1 MRATA
6 VIITTGCGN
15 QRVLTPLIAHS
26 CGRMKIKCD
35 VMRAVVIV
43 GLAGLMFHCWV
54 PVAIAQQETELALLE
69 RSFVDGVRPLLNR
82 YCVECHA
89 GDDAEA
95 EIDLGTSRAFDDLG
109 SNPEL
114 WLKVREV
121 LNNRQMPPED
131 AQQPT
136 ATELVQ
142 LNTWVHSWLKNA
154 AKAQA
159 GDPGPVILRRLS
171 NAEYNYTIQ
180 DLTGVDSLH
189 PTLEFPVD
197 GAAGEGFTNSGAAQ
211 GMSPALV
218 TKYLDAAHDVARH
231 AVLLPDGIR
240 FSLWTSRRDHSDELL
255 ARIQDFYRRFTD
267 DGGGMPVDLQGI
279 KFDTNQGG
287 LLPLARYLQATVEHR
302 DDLASGKTTLQEVA
316 EERSLNPQ
324 YLGRL
329 WHALTQDDS
338 GSTSFWLSELQTKWK
353 AASVDDVPALV
364 AGIEQIQKSL
374 WRFNSV
380 GQIGRFGGPASW
392 MEAVSPVVASQ
403 ELSLPLSAASDRDFV
418 LYLTASVLG
427 DGNSDDFVEWQ
438 QPRLEFTNGRPPIL
452 LRDVRSLSSQIE
464 SLIASESPATT
475 RYLDAVRELRST
487 TESIDAVAKNRN
499 LNPQLLK
506 AWSGYVG
513 LGPANREIQ
522 GHLTERIENVG
533 GFAAIHGWGSPQTPS
548 LLSNRSEETITFST
562 LTLPP
567 RSVFVHPSPA
577 LESVVAWRSPLDGQ
591 IKLQGT
597 VADADNN
604 CGNGIQ
610 WSLQRVH
617 ESGVTIIDQGGIDN
631 ANQQTFSPSVE
642 IEVRHGDV
650 IALVVNPRGQD
661 HSCDTTMVDLTL
673 SEVGGEKRVW
683 NLATDVVDRVHEGN
697 PLADSYGNK
706 DTWHFCARPVGAEST
721 ASLPVDS
728 AIARWRAAVI
738 DSKAQDE
745 IQQLAIS
752 IQQLM
757 TTANV
762 ASLSDGDRELRQ
774 QLLAWNGPLH
784 WLDAVP
790 TNATESRSAY
800 GLDSAMFGR
809 HPDGT
814 KIDAA
819 NLCLQAP
826 QIVEIK
832 LPAQLISEA
841 TFRTTGTL
849 HAKLGAAGPVLG
861 GSVQLRVLNSRPKE
875 LPVSLSEPIIANPGP
890 ALEPLEKALR
900 KFREL
905 FPPALCYARIV
916 PVDEAVTL
924 TLYFREDSQ
933 LQRLML
939 DDEQSAE
946 LDRLWDQLYFV
957 SQEPI
962 LLTTAFEQ
970 ISEFATQDRPDL
982 VTAFAPMR
990 KSIYD
995 RADAF
1000 RVRLLQAESSHV
1012 RAVQQFARRAW
1023 RRLLNADEEQKIQSF
1038 YQELRGA
1045 EIPHDEAIELVL
1057 ARVLTSPA
1065 FLFKLE
1071 QVSEESKATPVSQLE
1086 LASRLSYFLWSSL
1099 PDEPLSALAESGQLS
1114 LDDSDQ
1120 ETKGNVTGVVPEH
1133 AEFLRQTRRMLQDPR
1148 TRRLAIQFACQWLHV
1163 RNFDQNNDK
1172 NEQLYP
1178 EFSELRH
1185 DMYEETVRFFED
1197 MFRNDGS
1204 ILDLID
1210 GDHAFMNQRLA
1221 KHYGI
1226 EGVSGSEWQ
1235 KINGMRTRGRGGI
1248 LGMATVL
1255 ASQSGASRTSPILRG
1270 VWVSETLLGER
1281 LPRPPANVPKLPETV
1296 PDGLT
1301 ARQLIELH
1309 SGQPECAKCHVR
1321 IDPYGFALE
1330 QFDAIGRLR
1339 PTQVDTRAELVDG
1352 RVIEGIA
1359 GMEAYLATDRRDDV
1373 VRQFCRKLLGY
1384 SLGREVLL
1392 SDEPLLDE
1400 MQASLQQHGYRFS
1413 VAVESIVTSPQFL
1426 SIRGRSTGQ

>member
-1 MRATA
+1 
-6 VIITTGCGN
+6 
-15 QRVLTPLIAHS
+15 
-26 CGRMKIKCD
+26 MKIKCA

-43 GLAGLMFHCWV
+43 GLAGLVFHYRA
-54 PVAIAQQETELALLE
+54 PGAIAQQEIESAALE
-69 RSFVDGVRPLLNR
+69 TSFADDIRPLLNR
-82 YCVECHA
+82 YCVECHE

-95 EIDLGTSRAFDDLG
+95 EVDLGTSRAFADLG
-109 SNPEL
+109 HQSEH

-121 LNNRQMPPED
+121 LYNGQMPPED
-131 AQQPT
+131 SPQPT
-136 ATELVQ
+136 AAELAQ
-142 LNTWVHSWLKNA
+142 LNKWVHGWLKNA

-180 DLTGVDSLH
+180 DLTGVDSLN
-189 PTLEFPVD
+189 PTREFPVD

-240 FSLWTSRRDHSDELL
+240 FSPFTSRRDHSDELL

-287 LLPLARYLQATVEHR
+287 LLPLAKYLQATVEHR
-302 DDLASGKTTLQEVA
+302 DDLASGKTTIQQVA
-316 EERSLNPQ
+316 AVRSLNPQ
-324 YLGRL
+324 YLTRL
-329 WHALTQDDS
+329 WQALTQEDS
-338 GSTSFWLSELQTKWK
+338 GSTSIWLAELQNKWK
-353 AASVDDVPALV
+353 AASVDDVLILV
-364 AGIEQIQKSL
+364 AGIEQTQKSL
-374 WRFNSV
+374 WRFNPV
-380 GQIGRFGGPASW
+380 GQIGRAGGPVSW

-403 ELSLPLSAASDRDFV
+403 ELSLPLPAASDRDFV
-418 LYLTASVLG
+418 LYLAASDLG

-438 QPRLEFTNGRPPIL
+438 QPRLEFTNGHPPIL
-452 LRDVRSLSSQIE
+452 LRDVSSVSRQVE
-464 SLIASESPATT
+464 SLIASESARTT
-475 RYLDAVRELRST
+475 RYLDAVREVRSS
-487 TESIDAVAKNRN
+487 TESIESAAKIRN

-513 LGPANREIQ
+513 LGPSNREIQ
-522 GHLTERIENVG
+522 GHLTERIGNVG
-533 GFAAIHGWGSPQTPS
+533 GYEAINGWGSPQTPS
-548 LLSNRSEETITFST
+548 LLSNRSEETIAFST

-577 LESVVAWRSPLDGQ
+577 LESVVAWQSPFDGKL
-591 IKLQGT
+591 KLQGT

-610 WSLQRVH
+610 WSLQRIH
-617 ESGVTIIDQGGIDN
+617 ESGVTIIEQGGIDN
-631 ANQQTFSPSVE
+631 ANQQSFSPTVE
-642 IEVRHGDV
+642 IEVRRGDV
-650 IALVVNPRGQD
+650 ISLVVNPRGQD
-661 HSCDTTMVDLTL
+661 HSCDTTLIDLTL
-673 SEVGGEKRVW
+673 SEVDGEKRVW
-683 NLATDVVDRVHEGN
+683 NLATDVVDRVQEGN

-706 DTWHFCARPVGAEST
+706 GTWHFCARPVGAEST
-721 ASLPVDS
+721 TLLPLDS
-728 AIARWRAAVI
+728 AITRWRAAVI
-738 DSKAQDE
+738 DSKDQGE

-757 TTANV
+757 TTTNL

-784 WLDAVP
+784 WLDAVA
-790 TNATESRSAY
+790 THATEFRSDY
-800 GLDSAMFGR
+800 GLDSAMFGT

-819 NLCLQAP
+819 NFCLQAP

-849 HAKLGAAGPVLG
+849 HAKPGASGPVLG
-861 GSVQLRVLNSRPKE
+861 GSVQLRVLISRPKE
-875 LPVSLSEPIIANPGP
+875 LPVSLADPIVGNQGP
-890 ALEPLEKALR
+890 ALEQLERALR
-900 KFREL
+900 EFREL

-924 TLYFREDSQ
+924 TLYYREDSQ

-939 DDEQSAE
+939 DDAQTAE

-982 VTAFAPMR
+982 VTALAPMR

-1000 RVRLLQAESSHV
+1000 RARLLQSESSHV
-1012 RAVQQFARRAW
+1012 MAVQQFARRAW
-1023 RRLLNADEEQKIQSF
+1023 RRPLSAGEEQKIQSF
-1038 YQELRGA
+1038 YQDLREA

-1071 QVSEESKATPVSQLE
+1071 QVSDESKATPISQLE

-1099 PDEPLSALAESGQLS
+1099 PDEPLSAIAESGHLA
-1114 LDDSDQ
+1114 LIDGDK
-1120 ETKGNVTGVVPEH
+1120 ETPQTATGIEPEH
-1133 AEFLRQTRRMLQDPR
+1133 LELMRQTRRMLQDPR
-1148 TRRLAIQFACQWLHV
+1148 ARRLAIQFACQWLHV
-1163 RNFDQNNDK
+1163 RDFDQNNDK

-1178 EFSELRH
+1178 EFSSLRH

-1204 ILDLID
+1204 ILDMID
-1210 GDHAFMNQRLA
+1210 GDHAFMNQSLA

-1226 EGVSGSEWQ
+1226 DGVSGSEWQ
-1235 KINGMRTRGRGGI
+1235 KMNGMRARGRGGI

-1309 SGQPECAKCHVR
+1309 SSQPECAKCHVR

-1339 PTQVDTRAELVDG
+1339 PLPVDTQAKLVDG
-1352 RVIEGIA
+1352 TVIEGIA
-1359 GMEAYLATDRRDDV
+1359 GMEAYLSTERCDDV

-1384 SLGREVLL
+1384 SLGREVLF

-1400 MQASLQQHGYRFS
+1400 MQESLKQNGYRFS

-1426 SIRGRSTGQ
+1426 SIRGSATNQ